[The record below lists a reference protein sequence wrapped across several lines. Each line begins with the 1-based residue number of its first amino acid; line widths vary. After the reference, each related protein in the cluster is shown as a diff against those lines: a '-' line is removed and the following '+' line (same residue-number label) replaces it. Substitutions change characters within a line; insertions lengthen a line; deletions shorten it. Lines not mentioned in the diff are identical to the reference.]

1 MKQSIEEK
9 TIRSLRVHYYGSYV
23 LLGSLFLFV
32 FFRSKRFSETPQPL
46 NMALQ
51 QYGIFITLAAI
62 PLALKTFA
70 NMIKRKRDKERTTQE
85 TITVYKKAFF
95 LRLYLL
101 DCVIL
106 GNIILYAISYNQNY
120 AWLTVILFLTLLFC
134 KPSYQE
140 LEELIPR
147 EKEDEQIA

>member
-9 TIRSLRVHYYGSYV
+9 TVRYLRFHYYGSYV
-23 LLGSLFLFV
+23 LLGFLFLFI
-32 FFRSKRFSETPQPL
+32 FLRSKRFSGTPQPL

-51 QYGIFITLAAI
+51 QYSILITLAAI

-70 NMIKRKRDKERTTQE
+70 NMIKRRSDKERSTQE
-85 TITVYKKAFF
+85 TIIVYKKAFF

-101 DCVIL
+101 DFVIL
-106 GNIILYAISYNQNY
+106 GNIILYAVSYNQNY

-134 KPSYQE
+134 KPSYRE
-140 LEELIPR
+140 LEELIPQ

>member
-51 QYGIFITLAAI
+51 QYGILITLAAI

-106 GNIILYAISYNQNY
+106 ATSYCMP
-120 AWLTVILFLTLLFC
+120 FLTIKTMHGSRLFFFLHC
-134 KPSYQE
+134 FSANH
-140 LEELIPR
+140 LI
-147 EKEDEQIA
+147 KNLKN

>member
-9 TIRSLRVHYYGSYV
+9 TVRYLRFHYYGSYF
-23 LLGSLFLFV
+23 LLGFLFLFV
-32 FFRSKRFSETPQPL
+32 FFRSKRFSGTPQPL

-51 QYGIFITLAAI
+51 QYGILITLAAI

-70 NMIKRKRDKERTTQE
+70 NIIKRRKDKEQLTQE
-85 TITVYKKAFF
+85 AIIVYKKAFF

-106 GNIILYAISYNQNY
+106 GNIILYAVSYNQNY

-134 KPSYQE
+134 KPSYRE
-140 LEELIPR
+140 LEELIPQ